1 MHQQDFGVER
11 DRYGRILRDGVP
23 HGEIGVGG
31 RGGHPRGGDMARDGR
46 RGFLGDGPPS
56 EPAVPP
62 EAKYTNTYG
71 LNVSFLESLGID
83 GPLVNRVFVANV
95 SRDRGRGARMG
106 TCRFFSFCVF
116 DNAQ

>member
-1 MHQQDFGVER
+1 MER

-23 HGEIGVGG
+23 HGDIGVGG
-31 RGGHPRGGDMARDGR
+31 RGGHPRGGDMGRDGR

-56 EPAVPP
+56 GPAVPP

-95 SRDRGRGARMG
+95 SRTGRAAGTTAARGKMNGN
-106 TCRFFSFCVF
+106 V
-116 DNAQ
+116 